1 MPDTVA
7 NFYFISCVAHSL
19 RAIFLDLLIIFEFI
33 LAFDKFIG
41 NALITYMTRVI
52 NKQKNERENRRGTN

>member
-7 NFYFISCVAHSL
+7 NFYFVSCVTHSL

-52 NKQKNERENRRGTN
+52 NKQKKRENRRGTN